1 MSKADGLKKLT
12 EITGIKVPP
21 FFVVTTGDDP
31 ACHLER
37 ALDKLKGESFA
48 VRSSFCGEDGAKHSF
63 AGQFETYLW
72 VKRAEIGGKIEAVR
86 RSANG
91 AAVEAY
97 RRLSGLDDDSRESG
111 NLSLNQVIVQEMVDA
126 QCAGVC
132 FSDDPLKK
140 NAGKL
145 VSSVSGTAEDLVGGL
160 VDGSTFHLPP
170 ARGEAVPAYM
180 RAHYM
185 RDLDKAVDAIQK
197 HFGYPVDV
205 EWAIDKEGTLFI
217 LQARAITTLPMAK
230 TADKEQEKVT
240 ILDASNIQESYP
252 GISSPLTYSFA
263 RRAYCHVYQSLMR
276 LFGVS
281 ESTITANSNVFPN
294 MIAYHEGKIYYN
306 LGNWYTLVALLP
318 FYKTNRQFMEGM
330 MGVKKPLQS
339 EFISESGVIEE
350 QGCSHWLL
358 RAGHSLNS
366 LYCLGKMIFTA
377 LTLDSQIKRFYANLE
392 SALQAG
398 KPRDK
403 VKEMSLLQL
412 AALYNSLEEKL
423 LNRWDAPV
431 VNDFFAMVAYGIL
444 SKQKDIGAVH
454 HYLRPENDEIIS
466 GQPPKLI
473 AMLAE
478 LIKDDELLL
487 RLMESKDIKDCVKA
501 LSRLRLNKPA
511 ARLYDQYLERFGDR
525 SLGELKLESACIED
539 DPSVLLATVAACAR
553 NLNLNGY
560 ASSNPNRHLKADI
573 KKTEKTRLTVRILAG
588 ITGKLIA
595 RRENLRFERT
605 RVFGLVRLIFN
616 TMGARLEEAGILE
629 SGRDIFYL
637 TVDEIFDFING
648 AAATDA
654 GTLKSLVQLRRRQ
667 SEAHPQVSPL
677 RLKYSGAYGTAKI
690 EEDLPG
696 KENLPQKN
704 LNHCQGSSAEV
715 LVGTA
720 ASAGVV
726 RGRVRVISDPASQT
740 LLPGEILVA
749 ERTDP
754 GWVVHFAV
762 AAGLVTNHGSLLSH
776 TAIVSRELGLPC
788 VVALA
793 DATQKLKT
801 GDLVEIDGNRGQVKI
816 LEHAVDDLLLVA

>member
-1 MSKADGLKKLT
+1 MSKAEGLNKLK
-12 EITGIKVPP
+12 EIAGINVPP
-21 FFVVTTGDDP
+21 FFLVTTGDG
-31 ACHLER
+31 ATCYFESALET
-37 ALDKLKGESFA
+37 LKGDSFA
-48 VRSSFCGEDGAKHSF
+48 VRSSFSGEDGAKHSF
-63 AGQFETYLW
+63 AGQFESYLW
-72 VKRAEIGGKIEAVR
+72 VARTQVGEKIEAVR
-86 RSANG
+86 RSGNG
-91 AAVEAY
+91 AAVNAY
-97 RRLSGLDDDSRESG
+97 RRISGLTVGADASG
-111 NLSLNQVIVQEMVDA
+111 NLDLTQVIVQEMVDA

-132 FSDDPLKK
+132 FSRDPLKK
-140 NAGKL
+140 DAGKL
-145 VSSVSGTAEDLVGGL
+145 VSAVAGTAQDLVGGL

-180 RAHYM
+180 RAQYM
-185 RDLDKAVDAIQK
+185 RELDRAVDAIQK

-217 LQARAITTLPMAK
+217 LQARPITTLNHQNNQA
-230 TADKEQEKVT
+230 EKVT

-252 GISSPLTYSFA
+252 GITSPLTYSFA
-263 RRAYCHVYQSLMR
+263 RRAYCQVYQSLMR

-281 ESTITANSNVFPN
+281 EKAIKANSNVFPN

-318 FYKTNRQFMEGM
+318 FYKTNRQFMEAM
-330 MGVKKPLQS
+330 MGVKKPLDS
-339 EFISESGVIEE
+339 EDESG
-350 QGCSHWLL
+350 LA
-358 RAGHSLNS
+358 AGNIFDSITS

-392 SALQAG
+392 DALQAG
-398 KPRDK
+398 KDRDR

-412 AALYNSLEEKL
+412 AALYGSLEEKL

-431 VNDFFAMVAYGIL
+431 VNDFFAMIAYGIL

-454 HYLRPENDEIIS
+454 HYLKPENAEIIS

-473 AMLAE
+473 AQLAA
-478 LIKDDELLL
+478 LIKDDEILLG
-487 RLMESKDIKDCVKA
+487 LMETKQSAKA
-501 LSRLRLNKPA
+501 LARLKLNKPA
-511 ARLYDQYLERFGDR
+511 ARLYSLYLERFGDR

-539 DPSVLLATVAACAR
+539 DPTVFLATVAACAR
-553 NLNLNGY
+553 SLNLNK
-560 ASSNPNRHLKADI
+560 SDRPVTFQENQNSN
-573 KKTEKTRLTVRILAG
+573 KTAKPSLLTKLLAG

-616 TMGARLEEAGILE
+616 SMGSRLASAGVLE
-629 SGRDIFYL
+629 QRQDIFYL

-654 GTLKSLVQLRRRQ
+654 ASLRSLVLLRRRQ
-667 SEAHPQVSPL
+667 ADAHAQVSPL
-677 RLKYSGAYGTAKI
+677 RLKYSGAYGTAVLT
-690 EEDLPG
+690 EDLPIDTSVQQTG
-696 KENLPQKN
+696 LPGQSDDTVN
-704 LNHCQGSSAEV
+704 V
-715 LVGTA
+715 LTGTA
-720 ASAGVV
+720 ASVGVV

-762 AAGLVTNHGSLLSH
+762 AAGLVTNYGSLLSH

-793 DATQKLKT
+793 GATQRLRT
-801 GDLVEIDGNRGQVKI
+801 GDLVELDGNSGQVKI
-816 LEHAVDDLLLVA
+816 LEHAVEDLLLVA